1 MSQQFGAECSI
12 VQLIHFTVLTQV
24 TLRIVSPSTLLEDK
38 HASRSFCVSKDVLRE
53 NSKGEF
59 CLVLFLVKFA
69 DVIRQPFLRSV
80 SLCHL
85 GFPSEVSPLT
95 SQSAVISGP
104 QVTVYISFRCQAS
117 C

>member
-69 DVIRQPFLRSV
+69 DVIRQPFLQGL
-80 SLCHL
+80 SLCVIWGSHL
-85 GFPSEVSPLT
+85 
-95 SQSAVISGP
+95 
-104 QVTVYISFRCQAS
+104 RCLH
-117 C
+117 